1 MPPRTINPQYSQWMQ
16 DFFTQQDYLPTL
28 YQGMPEYYTE
38 PSFYEDYDFE
48 DSEIDI
54 PLPYND
60 ANTCYISGGQ
70 WQNGRCIF
78 PRTGEGF
85 ESTAPLGGPLHMG
98 ANILDYM
105 GIPEG
110 LQPPAGIISD
120 YPEFKE
126 KYEVLDYMIGGEK
139 IREGVE
145 SERYKLQDLLG
156 SIQTTGPEG
165 LRVGGVSREL
175 ENQRETINQG
185 LADLEAKK
193 AFGLKAQETEL
204 AQNVYNLRAD
214 YEEQASRDYL
224 EWLSDYD
231 AEADAKECLETE
243 GAIWENGVC
252 YTPSNL
258 LDDDPYCIDECMNAG
273 GSSNDCRDI
282 CYCGYP
288 GCFPD

>member
-16 DFFTQQDYLPTL
+16 DFFTQTDYLPSL
-28 YQGMPEYYTE
+28 YQGMPMY
-38 PSFYEDYDFE
+38 
-48 DSEIDI
+48 
-54 PLPYND
+54 
-60 ANTCYISGGQ
+60 G
-70 WQNGRCIF
+70 
-78 PRTGEGF
+78 GEGY
-85 ESTAPLGGPLHMG
+85 
-98 ANILDYM
+98 NIT
-105 GIPEG
+105 PEQ
-110 LQPPAGIISD
+110 LLTEWDVEHSPPAGIISD
-120 YPEFKE
+120 YPGYKE
-126 KYEVLDYMIGGEK
+126 QYEVLDYMIGGEK

-145 SERYKLQDLLG
+145 SERYKLQDLLE
-156 SIQTTGPEG
+156 SVQTTGPEG

-204 AQNVYNLRAD
+204 AQGLYDLRAG
-214 YEEQASRDYL
+214 YEEQASGDYL
-224 EWLSDYD
+224 RWLSDFD
-231 AEADAKECLETE
+231 QSAECLETE

-258 LDDDPYCIDECMNAG
+258 LYDDPTCVAECMNAG

-288 GCFPD
+288 GCM